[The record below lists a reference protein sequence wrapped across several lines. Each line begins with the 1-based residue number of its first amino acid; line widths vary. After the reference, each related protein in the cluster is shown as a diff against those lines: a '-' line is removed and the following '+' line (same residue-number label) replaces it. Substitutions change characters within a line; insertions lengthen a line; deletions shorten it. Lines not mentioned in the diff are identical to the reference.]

1 MQNYLQRAR
10 HNIYKVPT
18 ILEDFLLPARRLE
31 LLLSLFLLFRSDVLL
46 FLTSTFARVNSVH
59 HVVACRH
66 VATTENNEWLET
78 PLLSPVL
85 HQPLTVF
92 LIIFYTQCKYSS
104 KLRSTSLGVEDSP
117 PQDYPST
124 MA

>member
-1 MQNYLQRAR
+1 MQNYLQREW

-18 ILEDFLLPARRLE
+18 IQEDFLLPARRLE

-78 PLLSPVL
+78 P
-85 HQPLTVF
+85 TVV
-92 LIIFYTQCKYSS
+92 SS
-104 KLRSTSLGVEDSP
+104 SP
-117 PQDYPST
+117 PASHRFFNYILHPV
-124 MA
+124 

>member
-31 LLLSLFLLFRSDVLL
+31 LLLPLFLLFPSDVLL
-46 FLTSTFARVNSVH
+46 FLTSTFARVNGVH
-59 HVVACRH
+59 HVLACRH

-78 PLLSPVL
+78 P
-85 HQPLTVF
+85 TVV
-92 LIIFYTQCKYSS
+92 SS
-104 KLRSTSLGVEDSP
+104 SP
-117 PQDYPST
+117 PASHRFFNYILHPV
-124 MA
+124 